1 MDAVSLARAAL
12 DRQQHGMGRVASEC
26 NYIEAQV
33 HGPIV
38 FARDVAEIVINKE
51 FRARSAPAGSKG
63 MVQCRGRRARR
74 QAARRRGH
82 GRFFGGA
89 AGRTLPPSGN
99 SSAAR
104 LSLCALKSRFRSWI
118 SKNTVRSE
126 ERAFYAAHLDQA
138 RIDAKLHD
146 VQQDDAGLQ
155 AFISQMLS
163 IRPGGAAVSRILGT
177 VPLVAGGDAPKR
189 PRSLCRL
196 CRTIPACSPEGQHTE
211 DDVLQDAMW
220 QAVSDVMGKG
230 RLDSLPPLKN

>member
-33 HGPIV
+33 HGPTRFRPGCWRKSLHQQGI
-38 FARDVAEIVINKE
+38 
-51 FRARSAPAGSKG
+51 RARSAPAGSKRHG
-63 MVQCRGRRARR
+63 SMPWSPCSAASSPPPRTWTLFRRSS
-74 QAARRRGH
+74 GPN
-82 GRFFGGA
+82 
-89 AGRTLPPSGN
+89 LPPSGN

-118 SKNTVRSE
+118 SKIPSGPKSARSTP
-126 ERAFYAAHLDQA
+126 RTSIKPASTL
-138 RIDAKLHD
+138 KLHD

-177 VPLVAGGDAPKR
+177 VPLVAGG
-189 PRSLCRL
+189 
-196 CRTIPACSPEGQHTE
+196 
-211 DDVLQDAMW
+211 
-220 QAVSDVMGKG
+220 G
-230 RLDSLPPLKN
+230 RATTSARKPLPPM